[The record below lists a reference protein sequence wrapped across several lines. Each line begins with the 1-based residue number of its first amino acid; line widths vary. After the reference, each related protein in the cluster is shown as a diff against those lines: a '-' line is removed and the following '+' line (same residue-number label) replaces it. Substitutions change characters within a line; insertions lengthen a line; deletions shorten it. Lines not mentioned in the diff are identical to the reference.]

1 MPAPVNAPRAKM
13 LQLAKRVAGDLRRGQ
28 MTDELQTVGLALSER
43 SDAVVVVLDLLI
55 AEVGKKRPDEDLC
68 EVFLLG

>member
-1 MPAPVNAPRAKM
+1 M